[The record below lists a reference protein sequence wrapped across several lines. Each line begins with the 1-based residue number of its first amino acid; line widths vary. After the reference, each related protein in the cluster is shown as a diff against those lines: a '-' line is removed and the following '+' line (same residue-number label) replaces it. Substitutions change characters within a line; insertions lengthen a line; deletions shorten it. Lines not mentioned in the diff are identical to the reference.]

1 MKYVE
6 LILLLLMLG
15 ISLNCALG
23 IEEPAFSL
31 QKDYMGVSGYPR
43 LVGSFLALLCVLRM
57 LWLLSSRAKE
67 YLQKNVSH
75 NAPPITKIF
84 VPVGLAV
91 VFVYGISTIGFILC
105 TFLYLLLM
113 PFLLDKDATYQ
124 FLGKHALYAGIVTGI
139 LYTFFRIFKIYLPST
154 ILF

>member
-67 YLQKNVSH
+67 YLQKNVSQ
-75 NAPPITKIF
+75 NTPPITKIF

-91 VFVYGISTIGFILC
+91 IFVYGISTIGFILC

-113 PFLLDKDATYQ
+113 PFLLDKDATYH